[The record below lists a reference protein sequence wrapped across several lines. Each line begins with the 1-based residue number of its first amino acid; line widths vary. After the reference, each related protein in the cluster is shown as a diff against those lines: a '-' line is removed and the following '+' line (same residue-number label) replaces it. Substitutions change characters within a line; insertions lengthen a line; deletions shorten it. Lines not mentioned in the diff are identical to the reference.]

1 MHHCASGLG
10 WIGQANISILEQRE
24 LGVFLFS
31 GLWAFK
37 GNAWHLFVKVF

>member
-1 MHHCASGLG
+1 MHHCASELG

-24 LGVFLFS
+24 PGIFFS